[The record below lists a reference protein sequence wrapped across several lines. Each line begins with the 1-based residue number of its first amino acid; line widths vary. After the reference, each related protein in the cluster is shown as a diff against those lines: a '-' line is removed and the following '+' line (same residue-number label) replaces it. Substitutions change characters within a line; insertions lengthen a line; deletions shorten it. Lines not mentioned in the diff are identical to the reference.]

1 MELSTTLIPLA
12 NSTQSSD
19 YHRIA
24 LPFYQMGVHTNRR
37 PVKDQI
43 AYFNRVFPLN
53 GVKTGRFILDLDDYW
68 ILDKSNPF
76 YQTWKLYRISEQII
90 DNIKNALA
98 VTVTN
103 TRLADK
109 VKNINKNVHVIP
121 NALPFDKGQFGLTE
135 PDFSKL
141 VYAGGKSHER
151 DIQLLSDLPV
161 QYYGG
166 LKGSPSLPLSVYM
179 SAYNHKGIALVPLY
193 PSTFNACKSNL
204 KILEAGAKGLA
215 CMCSEVD
222 PYIDPGDKEAVL
234 YAAGSFKN
242 TLKKLREDDL
252 RGNAEELAEYVRQK
266 YDLTEVNKLR
276 VDILNHYAR

>member
-1 MELSTTLIPLA
+1 MELSTTLVPLS

-19 YHRIA
+19 YHRIS
-24 LPFYQMGVHTNRR
+24 LPFYQMGMQLNKR
-37 PVKDQI
+37 PVQDQI

-76 YQTWKLYRISEQII
+76 YETWRLYKLSEQIV
-90 DNIKNALA
+90 DNIKNAIA

-109 VKNINKNVHVIP
+109 VKKLNKNVHVVP
-121 NALPFDKGQFGLTE
+121 NALPFDKGQFGRTE
-135 PDFSKL
+135 PDFTKL

-166 LKGSPSLPLSVYM
+166 LKGSPSLPLPVYM
-179 SAYNHKGIALVPLY
+179 SAYNHKGVALVPLY
-193 PSTFNACKSNL
+193 PSTFNSCKSNL

-215 CMCSEVD
+215 CICSEVD
-222 PYIDPGDKEAVL
+222 PYIDEQDRDYL
-234 YAAGSFKN
+234 IYTNNFKN
-242 TLKKLREDDL
+242 SIKKLSSDELRLNAWELSNHVRE
-252 RGNAEELAEYVRQK
+252 K
-266 YDLTEVNKLR
+266 YDLCTVNILR
-276 VDILNHYAR
+276 VDILNHYAK

>member
-1 MELSTTLIPLA
+1 MTLSTTLVPLS
-12 NSTQSSD
+12 NSAQSSD
-19 YHRIA
+19 YHRIS
-24 LPFYQMGVHTNRR
+24 LPFYQMGMQLNKR
-37 PVKDQI
+37 PVQDQI

-90 DNIKNALA
+90 DNIKNAIA

-109 VKNINKNVHVIP
+109 VKKINKNVHVIP
-121 NALPFDKGQFGLTE
+121 NALPFDKGQFARTE
-135 PDFSKL
+135 PDFTKL

-161 QYYGG
+161 HYYGG
-166 LKGSPSLPLSVYM
+166 LKGSPSLPLPVYM
-179 SAYNHKGIALVPLY
+179 SAYNHKGVALVPLY

-215 CMCSEVD
+215 CICSEVD
-222 PYIDPGDKEAVL
+222 PYIDPGDREVLL
-234 YAAGSFKN
+234 YADKFKD

-276 VDILNHYAR
+276 VDILNYYAR